1 MCPQTLVQ
9 HSACLTQVSRDGFPV
24 RRSADRGRQGGRG
37 DGSRRGL
44 RRSLTL
50 SLVIR
55 GVASLSLV
63 ITAWLLL
70 LLSNFQSERR
80 SSKLHVVTLG
90 DGEESSSATAGVAGG
105 GAVGPVV
112 LLVSLVLRGRGA
124 VRHDLVEVGQVLRRG
139 VDVPDAL
146 VVTGPPRVRDVHGT
160 AAVGVER
167 YGPEASAEAAGQRGD
182 DESSNGPR
190 ASIQMTL
197 RLYSCI
203 KCTLLYMYVH
213 VYVEL

>member
-70 LLSNFQSERR
+70 LLLSNFQSERR

-90 DGEESSSATAGVAGG
+90 DGEESSATAGVAGG

-146 VVTGPPRVRDVHGT
+146 VVAGPPGVRDVHGT

-167 YGPEASAEAAGQRGD
+167 DGPEAAAEAAGQRGD
-182 DESSNGPR
+182 DESSNGSR

-197 RLYSCI
+197 SH
-203 KCTLLYMYVH
+203 T
-213 VYVEL
+213 

>member
-1 MCPQTLVQ
+1 M
-9 HSACLTQVSRDGFPV
+9 HARLTQVSRNGLPV

-44 RRSLTL
+44 RL
-50 SLVIR
+50 SLALSLAIR
-55 GVASLSLV
+55 SVASLAFA
-63 ITAWLLL
+63 ITTWLLLLLLLLL

-80 SSKLHVVTLG
+80 SSELHVVTLG
-90 DGEESSSATAGVAGG
+90 DGEESSSAAAGAAGG

-112 LLVSLVLRGRGA
+112 VLLVSFVLRGRGA

-160 AAVGVER
+160 AAVSVER
-167 YGPEASAEAAGQRGD
+167 DGPEAAAEAAGQRGD

-190 ASIQMTL
+190 SWIQMTL
-197 RLYSCI
+197 S
-203 KCTLLYMYVH
+203 
-213 VYVEL
+213 